1 MAFFASDHHLTTNV
15 THDEHFLQHVE
26 KGWQTDLTNFVQNG
40 VPKIVFALLLAFIF
54 QSIVNFFIKRLNK
67 RADRLVGNT
76 QRSGQLRTM
85 AAILRA
91 TSYGVVGFYVL
102 TQILAALGVSL
113 GPFIASAGV
122 IGLGISFGAQSIFKD
137 MLTGIFI
144 LIENQYSVGDTI
156 KIAGLTGVVE
166 DLSLRV
172 TRLRD
177 GDGTVYIVP
186 NSQITT
192 VANLSRDFSV
202 TTVNVSV
209 DISASPDEVVPLLGS
224 IATEIRK
231 DPKFA
236 ALFLA
241 DPQVLGVDAIK
252 GSEVV
257 YPVVFKTLATQQY
270 APVREFRRR
279 VRVALEEKGLLP
291 GDPTRTF
298 RGFTGKSSDETP
310 DPTADDSSAN
320 SHQGQ
325 TPASHEA
332 KIDPTTIPAITHD
345 PFGSQ

>member
-1 MAFFASDHHLTTNV
+1 MAFFAPDPHLTANV

-26 KGWQTDLTNFVQNG
+26 KGWQLDLTNFVQNG

-54 QSIVNFFIKRLNK
+54 QSIVNFFIKRINK
-67 RADRLVGNT
+67 RADRLVANT
-76 QRSGQLRTM
+76 QRAGQLRTM

-156 KIAGLTGVVE
+156 KIAGLQGVVE

-192 VANLSRDFSV
+192 VSNLSRDFAV
-202 TTVNVSV
+202 GTLNVSV
-209 DISASPDEVVPLLGS
+209 DAREDPDRVMNVLRNL
-224 IATEIRK
+224 AAQVRK
-231 DPKFA
+231 DEAFKDIVI
-236 ALFLA
+236 A
-241 DPQVLGVDAIK
+241 DPNILGVDKIS
-252 GSEVV
+252 GYEVV
-257 YPVVFKTLATQQY
+257 YPIN
-270 APVREFRRR
+270 VRVMVNQRDGVMRELRRR
-279 VRVALEEKGLLP
+279 VLLAFNKENIAF
-291 GDPTRTF
+291 GSSNSTMIVQSPTPEP
-298 RGFTGKSSDETP
+298 SDSKPTTP
-310 DPTADDSSAN
+310 
-320 SHQGQ
+320 
-325 TPASHEA
+325 TPASTQ
-332 KIDPTTIPAITHD
+332 PSPSSSSPNVT
-345 PFGSQ
+345 S